1 MSSLVSIRR
10 LLFSSRLNTY
20 LGFRSNS
27 SQTVRKED
35 LFFDPCVQ
43 KLLLR
48 LQGNDYTKVFRKRK
62 LGVEPLRP
70 IYQFMTQEELEA
82 ANEEMK
88 QKAAKKLMMP
98 PVMDERLDKSQ
109 VLETDSLL
117 QGFDTSKYVFTDITY
132 GVPDRERII
141 VVRDT
146 DGTLRTCTWEEHDR
160 LNQVYYP
167 TEGRR
172 SYDPAMFDPNNLEE
186 ILGPTKYE
194 YVLDRNCL
202 QYEPDHPVY
211 IRTLS
216 IVHKHIVSTGNFDIL
231 HSTRHYGPMVF
242 GLCWDKLQDELLVY
256 LIVRGRLEDA
266 VDTVRVYLK
275 LHPDCSLA
283 SINLADLTPED
294 ILRKF
299 CKLESLKSGKVSMA
313 LDRLLEEKTK
323 KEELLA
329 SHGAE

>member
-1 MSSLVSIRR
+1 M
-10 LLFSSRLNTY
+10 
-20 LGFRSNS
+20 
-27 SQTVRKED
+27 
-35 LFFDPCVQ
+35 FFDPSVQ

-48 LQGNDYTKVFRKRK
+48 LQGSDYAKVFRKRK
-62 LGVEPLRP
+62 LGVNPQRP

-82 ANEEMK
+82 ANDDMK
-88 QKAAKKLMMP
+88 KKAAKKLTMP
-98 PVMDERLDKSQ
+98 PVMDERLDTPH
-109 VLETDSLL
+109 VLETDRLL

-146 DGTLRTCTWEEHDR
+146 DGTLRTSTWSEHDR

-167 TEGRR
+167 TKGRR
-172 SYDPAMFDPNNLEE
+172 HYDPAMFEPNNMQE
-186 ILGPTKYE
+186 ILGPAKYE

-202 QYEPDHPVY
+202 QYEPDHPTY
-211 IRTLS
+211 TRTLS
-216 IVHKHIVSTGNFDIL
+216 LVHTHIANTGNFDVL

-242 GLCWDKLQDELLVY
+242 GLCWDKQQDELLVH
-256 LIVRGRLEDA
+256 LIVRGRLEEA
-266 VDTVRVYLK
+266 VDTVKVYLK

-283 SINLADLTPED
+283 SSNLTELTPEYL
-294 ILRKF
+294 LRKF

-313 LDRLLEEKTK
+313 LDRLLEEMAE
-323 KEELLA
+323 KEKLLA